1 MIVFNG
7 LSFTEQHFYIGLGL
21 SLILSLNIRLV
32 RKLNCV
38 RDLEV
43 LVAWHMN
50 DIANIHEILLLK
62 TVYVDSAQL
71 LRLHG

>member
-7 LSFTEQHFYIGLGL
+7 LSFTEQHACIGL

-38 RDLEV
+38 RDLEI

-50 DIANIHEILLLK
+50 DIANSHAILLLK
-62 TVYVDSAQL
+62 TFYVDNAQL